1 MTDKLKMVKKGGKKV
16 PFYAAD
22 GVGKMQSGG
31 MARNPLARARRGIKK
46 QGGLQS
52 QAGAG
57 RAAFRKG
64 SRRGPSVEEAFGV
77 YTPSRKGSRKGPSVQ
92 EAVDR
97 SGAYTPRTGA
107 LRNEIPPDIPTVSM
121 RDAEGGSMMR
131 DQFQQGQRQLAKMT
145 NAERR
150 SKQRSGPG
158 MFGDRR
164 LGGMFS
170 GNRARRGGLRPSQ
183 RAVMQG
189 IGVQGPRGIREG
201 GLVKIASE
209 KSNAKTR
216 KMERRGYGAARKP

>member
-131 DQFQQGQRQLAKMT
+131 DQYQQQLRDTAQ
-145 NAERR
+145 RR
-150 SKQRSGPG
+150 SKRRSGPG